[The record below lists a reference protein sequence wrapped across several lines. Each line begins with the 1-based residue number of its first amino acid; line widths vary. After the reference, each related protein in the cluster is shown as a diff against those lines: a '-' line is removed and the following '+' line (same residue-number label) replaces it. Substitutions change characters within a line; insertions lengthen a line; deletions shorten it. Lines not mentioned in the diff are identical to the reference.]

1 MAERP
6 PYRLPENVVPQ
17 RYVLEIYPDLDAG
30 TFEGRAAIEVQVKE
44 AVHEFSLN
52 AVNLTFGTVTL
63 SGGGVSLEPSEMTWR
78 TEDEQVD
85 LKWPSRVD
93 PGAYTLTIAYDGI
106 LGADLRGFYRT
117 TVTGDDGQP
126 VVIASTQCEAT
137 DARRVFPGWDEPAF
151 KATFAITLIVDP
163 ELTAL
168 SNGPEMSTSVE
179 PDGRRRVVFRET
191 MPMSTYLVAL
201 AVGPFV
207 LTKPAMVGDTPIRI
221 AARPGF
227 EHMTQLAETAARE
240 TLAFFQDYFG
250 IPYPASKLDHVAI
263 PEFAAG
269 AMENLGLVTYRE
281 EALLADQAQSSPM
294 EQMEIVSVIAHETA
308 HMWFGD
314 LVTMRWWNGIWLNE
328 AFATFMQEL
337 ATDALHPEWAVWT
350 IFGHG
355 RAQAM
360 NVDGLEST
368 RPIEYPVGPPVE
380 SWGMFDALTY
390 EKGGAI
396 LRMLEQYL
404 GPDVFRKGISGYL
417 MKHRYGNTETG
428 DLWDALEAASGQPVR
443 SIMDSWVFQAGYPL
457 VRAEWDSAHHR
468 LGLTQQMFRYKGD
481 GDSLWQVPIVL
492 TIYRPQGTESR
503 SVLLDSTQVTVDLP
517 ADTVSVLANHGGWG
531 FYRTAYDSAL
541 WESLMGQWETL
552 TDLERLSLVDDV
564 WAGVLANL
572 VPLSQAVSLWRRM
585 TAERGADV
593 WSSVARQL
601 GSLENLSDAEGRA
614 ALAPFVR
621 NIAAPVLAEL
631 GWEPETG
638 EDVGRGRLRSTVVRL
653 LGTVGEDEAVRQ
665 EAQKRFAAHV
675 RKEALVS
682 PDLLTAVVDVVA
694 AAGGS
699 AEWDIIRTQ
708 YQKAQT
714 PQDINRYLYALADFQ
729 TPELVQKTLAL
740 YGSPDVRVQDG
751 AYAIGRLLANRQARR
766 IAWDYIQGNWDELTA
781 KFPPFMQYP
790 MVAPISRMTEEPL
803 ADQAVAW
810 LEAHPIPEAARSIS
824 QAIEFQHVNRAF
836 AKRIQG
842 HVKENLA

>member
-6 PYRLPENVVPQ
+6 PYRLPDTVVPK
-17 RYVLEIYPDLDAG
+17 RYTLEIVPDLDSG
-30 TFEGRAAIEVQVKE
+30 TFAGRATIEIEVREPLDQ
-44 AVHEFSLN
+44 FSLN
-52 AVNLTFGTVTL
+52 AVNLTFRA
-63 SGGGVSLEPSEMTWR
+63 VSLNGAVGLREPSEVGWR
-78 TEDEQVD
+78 PEDEQVD
-85 LKWPSRVD
+85 LKWPSVVESG
-93 PGAYTLTIAYDGI
+93 PYTLEIAYDGI

-126 VVIASTQCEAT
+126 VVLASTQCEAT

-151 KATFAITLIVDP
+151 KATFAITLVVDP
-163 ELTAL
+163 RLTAL
-168 SNGPEMSTSVE
+168 SNGPEISTSMDS
-179 PDGRRRVVFRET
+179 DGRRRVVFQET

-207 LTKPAMVGDTPIRI
+207 LTKPVMMGDIPIRI

-227 EHMTQLAETAARE
+227 ESMTQLAETAARD
-240 TLAFFQDYFG
+240 TLSFFQDYFG
-250 IPYPASKLDHVAI
+250 IPYPAAKLDHIAI

-281 EALLADQAQSSPM
+281 EALLADPVHSSPM

-314 LVTMRWWNGIWLNE
+314 LVPMRWWNGIWLNE
-328 AFATFMQEL
+328 AFATFMQQL
-337 ATDALHPEWAVWT
+337 ATDALHPEWDIWT

-355 RAQAM
+355 RSQAM

-390 EKGGAI
+390 QKGGAI

-404 GPDVFRKGISGYL
+404 SPEVFRQGISAYL
-417 MKHRYGNTETG
+417 LKHRYGNTETG
-428 DLWDALEAASGQPVR
+428 DLWDALEEASGQPVR

-457 VRAEWDSAHHR
+457 VRAEWDSASHR
-468 LGLTQQMFRYKGD
+468 LTLTQQMFRYQGG
-481 GDSLWQVPIVL
+481 GDSLWKVPVVL
-492 TIYRPQGTESR
+492 TLYRAHGPEPR
-503 SVLLDSTQVTVDLP
+503 SVLLDSTSATVELP
-517 ADTVSVLANHGGWG
+517 SDTVSVLINHGGWG
-531 FYRTAYDSAL
+531 FYRTAYDGAL
-541 WESLMGQWETL
+541 WESLMGQWDTM

-593 WSSVARQL
+593 WSSVERQL
-601 GSLENLSDAEGRA
+601 GSLENLSDDVGRA
-614 ALAPFVR
+614 ALASFVR
-621 NIAAPVLAEL
+621 NITSPVLADL
-631 GWEPETG
+631 GWEPASG
-638 EDVGRGRLRSTVVRL
+638 EDVGRGRLRATVVRL
-653 LGTVGEDEAVRQ
+653 LGTIGEDESVRQ
-665 EAQKRFAAHV
+665 SARDRFMAHV
-675 RKEALVS
+675 RKESLIS

-694 AAGGS
+694 AAGGLDQ
-699 AEWDIIRTQ
+699 WDMVRTQ
-708 YQKAQT
+708 YQSAAT
-714 PQDINRYLYALADFQ
+714 PQDITRYLYALADFQ
-729 TPELVQKTLAL
+729 EPELVQKTLAL
-740 YGSPDVRVQDG
+740 YNSPDVRVQDG
-751 AYAIGRLLANRQARR
+751 AFAIGRLLANRRARWVT
-766 IAWDYIQGNWDELTA
+766 WDYIQSNWENLTA

-790 MVAPISRMTEEPL
+790 MLAPVSRMTEEPL
-803 ADQAVAW
+803 ADEAVAW

-836 AKRIQG
+836 AKRIHG
-842 HVKENLA
+842 HVAESLA